1 MSTDIKSLEPQG
13 ALRAIV
19 FEVTEADIAGARERC
34 AAMTCTTAEGY
45 EETRIAIGKLRGT
58 RTAVE
63 KRRVELKAEALDFGR
78 RVDAA
83 AKHLTA
89 LIENIEGPLR
99 EKRDVADAEKARLK
113 REAEMA
119 ELLARDAE
127 LKAARDAEEARIKAE
142 QEAAAATLAAETA
155 RLDAERAAFAEA
167 QRKADEER
175 AIADAAQADERAK
188 LDADRL
194 ELEAKQK
201 AIADAARLA
210 EEAENR
216 RLAGIQAEKDIAAKK
231 ERERIEAEQAAAA
244 VVAERARFE
253 AMKPEVQL
261 LHEWAGRIRVFIAEG
276 TPGFES
282 PDVAAAATW
291 GRGRILKI
299 AEHLEAFQPGVQ
311 S

>member
-63 KRRVELKAEALDFGR
+63 KRRMELKAEALDFGR

-127 LKAARDAEEARIKAE
+127 RGAY
-142 QEAAAATLAAETA
+142 
-155 RLDAERAAFAEA
+155 AEA

-175 AIADAAQADERAK
+175 AIADAAPADERDNPA
-188 LDADRL
+188 ADRL
-194 ELEAKQK
+194 ELAAKQK
-201 AIADAARLA
+201 AIADA
-210 EEAENR
+210 
-216 RLAGIQAEKDIAAKK
+216 
-231 ERERIEAEQAAAA
+231 
-244 VVAERARFE
+244 
-253 AMKPEVQL
+253 
-261 LHEWAGRIRVFIAEG
+261 
-276 TPGFES
+276 
-282 PDVAAAATW
+282 
-291 GRGRILKI
+291 
-299 AEHLEAFQPGVQ
+299 
-311 S
+311 